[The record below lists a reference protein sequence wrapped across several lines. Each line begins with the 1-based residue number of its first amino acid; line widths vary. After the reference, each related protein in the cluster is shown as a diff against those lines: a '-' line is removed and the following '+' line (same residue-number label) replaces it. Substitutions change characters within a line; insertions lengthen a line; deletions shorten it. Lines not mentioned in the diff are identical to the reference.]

1 MSTPNSSSGEEEK
14 SERTEYNTLLQ
25 GKGRSTTE
33 KAFGSNS
40 SSTAP
45 FIESKDSLK
54 PSTES
59 LDFDE
64 VESLIWRKVR
74 TQKLPTT
81 VIFPLKI
88 LSKSICSIIYGDFFK
103 IVGYGGQQVDKPLL
117 GGGS

>member
-74 TQKLPTT
+74 
-81 VIFPLKI
+81 
-88 LSKSICSIIYGDFFK
+88 CSQTPKDCII
-103 IVGYGGQQVDKPLL
+103 PP
-117 GGGS
+117 